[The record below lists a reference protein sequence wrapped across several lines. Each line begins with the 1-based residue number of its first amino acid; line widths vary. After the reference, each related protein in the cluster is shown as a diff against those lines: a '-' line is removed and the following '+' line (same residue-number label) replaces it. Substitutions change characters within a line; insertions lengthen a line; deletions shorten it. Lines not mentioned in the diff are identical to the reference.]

1 MAAKEVFSVLSVL
14 TSDGLECCKDW
25 SDNYTTKALIAE
37 YFTGSGND
45 EEFEESSVCNNN
57 GTLMNIL
64 AMYKY
69 AL

>member
-1 MAAKEVFSVLSVL
+1 MAAKEVAFALSVL

-25 SDNYTTKALIAE
+25 SDNYAAEALIAE
-37 YFTGSGND
+37 YFTGSGDD
-45 EEFEESSVCNNN
+45 EEFEEASDCDNN

-64 AMYKY
+64 VMYKY